1 MGEDR
6 ACRYEPEAARELEQ
20 RENRGGGGGGT
31 SVLVRQ
37 QKAVSN
43 VVGATSFSTPS
54 IGLSNPTLSP
64 PRRTLGQSAH
74 KYDGESR
81 GKSV

>member
-6 ACRYEPEAARELEQ
+6 ACRYGPEAARELEQ
-20 RENRGGGGGGT
+20 RENRGGGGGGGGT

-54 IGLSNPTLSP
+54 IGLSNP
-64 PRRTLGQSAH
+64 
-74 KYDGESR
+74 K
-81 GKSV
+81 